1 VKEMRYI
8 LLFFCTIPLYS
19 SAQIETEI
27 GTIYQ
32 CVVIDGDTVPVVNLD
47 LVSISSPREF
57 KNERQR
63 RRWNVLIKRVNK
75 VYPYAKAAGDLMH
88 EYEDE
93 LAKLETKK
101 DRKEYL
107 KLAEADLK
115 AQFEGDITDMTISE
129 GIILIKLIDRETGD
143 CSYELISELRGS
155 FSAFMWQSLARLF
168 GHNLKSEYDGEG
180 DDAAIEEIV
189 SEIEMGIIHG
199 PAVQIAKQ

>member
-1 VKEMRYI
+1 MRYI
-8 LLFFCTIPLYS
+8 LLIFCTIPLFA
-19 SAQIETEI
+19 SAQIETKA
-27 GTIYQ
+27 GTLCKY
-32 CVVIDGDTVPVVNLD
+32 VVIDGDTLPVVNLD
-47 LVSISSPREF
+47 LVSISGPREF

-63 RRWNVLIKRVNK
+63 RRWNVLVKRVNK

-93 LAKLETKK
+93 LAKLETKR

-107 KLAEADLK
+107 KVAEADLK
-115 AQFEGDITDMTISE
+115 AQFEGDITNMTVSE

-168 GHNLKSEYDGEG
+168 GHNLKAEYDAEG
-180 DDAAIEEIV
+180 DDADIEEIV
-189 SEIEMGIIHG
+189 REIEMGIVHG
-199 PAVQIAKQ
+199 PPGNIAKQ